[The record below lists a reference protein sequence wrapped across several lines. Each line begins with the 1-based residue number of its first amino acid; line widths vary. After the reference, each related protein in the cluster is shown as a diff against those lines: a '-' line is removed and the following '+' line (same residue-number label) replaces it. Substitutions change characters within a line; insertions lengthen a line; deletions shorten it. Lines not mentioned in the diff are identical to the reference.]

1 MRSSPGDSAKQ
12 ALWHPNL
19 GGQIHTKTRA
29 LLSAYPIVAS
39 SCYSIGNNLDRD
51 PLLDWVIVD
60 EASQVLLPPGLAA
73 LSVARNAVVVGDT
86 KQLSPIFAGWC
97 ESECDPPDPR
107 VDAAR
112 CRCWSQSKRWNQIRA
127 S

>member
-1 MRSSPGDSAKQ
+1 MVPD
-12 ALWHPNL
+12 L

-39 SCYSIGNNLDRD
+39 SCYSIGNNLDGD

-107 VDAAR
+107 VDVR
-112 CRCWSQSKRWNQIRA
+112 SLSLLE
-127 S
+127 SV